1 MSKNVIQLTTTT
13 TTAGTF
19 YEVTVPNGL
28 GGYVSRKITFEQLR
42 DAIAVLD
49 SKVNEHYANE
59 AAIIAAYPVGEPGW
73 AVVNDDTAT
82 LWVWDTNTNTWT
94 DTGNTSNVISVN
106 GLTGSIILGANDINF
121 SSSEGIAANKVGF
134 AIDELKIYVDNT
146 YSGTTGGL
154 YINEVRAGTITAV
167 GGEETFAFKNISDV
181 LTPFLTDEYSLQIID
196 KNGIGFDYGTQTQ
209 NGFTFNAYAAG
220 EFDYFAVRYLT
231 SDGEI
236 AGGTVT
242 SVAITGSDGIEVDS
256 GSPIT
261 TADTIVLGIN
271 ASALRTHLN
280 VSNGAEVNVNADWD
294 SATGDSEILNK
305 PDLSVYE
312 LLTNKATNLT
322 SPDDT
327 KYPTTL
333 AVSTAISGSVGTS
346 TDINIIPVPVSIV
359 GGPPDTITL
368 DCDSKYQKIFST
380 DEISDDFTLSL
391 SNSTNIRLISY
402 HFRITG
408 SVIITFGGSLNW
420 VSDDTDWDDTGKTY
434 TFEGTTDSMFE
445 ISIMKITHD
454 STDYYKIKFSGE
466 QL

>member
-1 MSKNVIQLTTTT
+1 MSENVIQLTTTT

-42 DAIAVLD
+42 DAVNAVGEAN
-49 SKVNEHYANE
+49 KGYFPNE
-59 AAIIAAYPVGEPGW
+59 AALVSAYTVGENGW
-73 AVVNDDTAT
+73 FAIVGS
-82 LWVWDTNTNTWT
+82 T
-94 DTGNTSNVISVN
+94 DTVWIWDVDTDEWVDTTNSGVVISVN
-106 GLTGSIILGANDINF
+106 GLTGAITLTATDIDF
-121 SSSEGIAANKVGF
+121 SSSEGIAADNVGD
-134 AIDELKIYVDNT
+134 AIDELKIYVDAT
-146 YSGTTGGL
+146 VSGSAGGIFL
-154 YINEVRAGTITAV
+154 TEVRAGTITAA
-167 GGEETFAFKNISDV
+167 GGEEEFDFKNLSEV
-181 LTPFLTDEYSLQIID
+181 LTPFIDDDYILNVID
-196 KNGIGFDYGTQTQ
+196 KNGIGFDYVSQSAS
-209 NGFTFNAYAAG
+209 GFVINAYTAG
-220 EFDYFAVRYLT
+220 QFEYQAVRIPT
-231 SDGEI
+231 TEG
-236 AGGTVT
+236 AFTGGTVT
-242 SVAITGSDGIEVDS
+242 SVAITGSDGIEADS

-261 TADTIVLGIN
+261 TTGTIVLGIN

-280 VSNGAEVNVNADWD
+280 VSNGAEVNVNADWN
-294 SATGDSEILNK
+294 SETGDSQILNK

-312 LLTNKATNLT
+312 LLTNKATDLT

-346 TDINIIPVPVSIV
+346 TDINLIPVPVSIV
-359 GGPPDTITL
+359 VGTPDTITL

-391 SNSTNIRLISY
+391 SNATNIRLISY

-420 VSDDTDWDDTGKTY
+420 VSDDTDWDETGKTY
-434 TFEGTTDSMFE
+434 TFDGTTDSMFE